1 MALKEYR
8 AKRDFKVT
16 PEPAPR
22 PGKKHAQPIF
32 VVQEHH
38 ARRLHYDFR
47 LEADGVLKSWA
58 VPKVPTLDPTQKRL
72 AVHVEDHPLD
82 YAYFQGQI
90 PKGQYGAGDVSIWDH
105 GTYENLLALKK
116 PPLTVT
122 QGIAADRVEVFLHGK
137 KLKGGFAL
145 VRLHGRD
152 GGKDNWLLIK
162 MKDKFARAE
171 SGTDSNGA
179 AKAAPSAA
187 PIRPPKKGRP
197 KATPSATPRK
207 MPVLTHPDKI
217 IFPESGITKAEV
229 FEFYKKI
236 APRLLPHLRDRPA
249 TLERLPEGVTAE
261 GPHFWQKNAPEYYP
275 SWIQRA
281 ELPTKD
287 GRAVQ

>member
-1 MALKEYR
+1 MALNEYR
-8 AKRDFKVT
+8 AKRNFKVT

-22 PGKKHAQPIF
+22 LAKTHKEPIF

-38 ARRLHYDFR
+38 ARRLHYDVR

-58 VPKVPTLDPTQKRL
+58 VPKVPTLDPSQKRL

-90 PKGQYGAGDVSIWDH
+90 PTGQYGAGDVSIWEH
-105 GTYENLLALKK
+105 GTYENRLALKRTTM
-116 PPLTVT
+116 TVT
-122 QGIAADRVEVFLHGK
+122 QGIAAGLVEVFLQGK

-162 MKDKFARAE
+162 MKDEFARPGSE
-171 SGTDSNGA
+171 TESNGA
-179 AKAAPSAA
+179 AKAATPTST
-187 PIRPPKKGRP
+187 PKKNP
-197 KATPSATPRK
+197 KATPNATPRK
-207 MPVLTHPDKI
+207 MPVLTHPDKV

-236 APRLLPHLRDRPA
+236 APRLLPHVRDRPA
-249 TLERLPEGVTAE
+249 TLERLPEGVTQE

-287 GRAVQ
+287 